1 MLAGKNILLGVTGGI
16 AAYKMADVA
25 SMLVKQHA
33 DVHVVMTE
41 NATKFITAETFQV
54 LTKNKVYVD
63 VFDEEPDDYVNVP
76 HISLGTSADCVL
88 IAPATADVIGK
99 IANGIADDM
108 VTTTVLPARCPILIS
123 PSMNVYMYENRIVQD
138 NLRKLKKFGYRIIE
152 PDDGHLACGYDG
164 KGKLPQ
170 PEKLVEQVILACA
183 REKDLIGRKVL
194 VDAGPTQEAID
205 PVRFITNHSSGKMGY
220 AVARVAAMRGAEVV
234 LVSGPTSLEVPAG
247 VKRIDVT
254 SAEDMYNAMVKEAV
268 DSDIIIMSAAV
279 ADFTPETVADNK
291 IKKSGDDEGMTIS
304 LKRTKDILK
313 TLGTMK
319 GSSGSLEI
327 FDDNLK
333 VEDKKQVIVGFS
345 METENLIENSRK
357 KLESKNADMICANS
371 LTTEGAGY
379 QVDTNIVT
387 MITKN
392 DMIELPLLSKDEVA
406 DKIFD
411 QILKLV

>member
-1 MLAGKNILLGVTGGI
+1 MLKGKNILLGVTGGI

-25 SMLVKQHA
+25 SLLVKQGA

-41 NATKFITAETFQV
+41 NATKFIPAETFQV

-63 VFDEEPDDYVNVP
+63 VFDENTDDYVNVP
-76 HISLGTSADCVL
+76 HISLGTSADCIL

-108 VTTTVLPARCPILIS
+108 VTTTVLPARCPILIA
-123 PSMNVYMYENRIVQD
+123 PSMNVYMLENPIVQD
-138 NLRKLKKFGYRIIE
+138 NIEKLKRFGYTIVE

-170 PEKLVEQVILACA
+170 PEVLVESVIFAA
-183 REKDLIGRKVL
+183 AKEKDRSGKKVL

-205 PVRFITNHSSGKMGY
+205 PVRYITNHSSGKMGY
-220 AVARVAAMRGAEVV
+220 AVAKLAAMRGADVT
-234 LVSGPTSLEVPAG
+234 LVSGQTNLSTPIG
-247 VKRIDVT
+247 VKRVDVI
-254 SAEDMYNAMVKEAV
+254 SAQDMYEAMMAESS
-268 DSDIIIMSAAV
+268 DSDIIVMSAAV

-291 IKKSGDDEGMTIS
+291 IKKGNGEGMSIS
-304 LKRTKDILK
+304 LKRTNDILK
-313 TLGTMK
+313 SLG
-319 GSSGSLEI
+319 E
-327 FDDNLK
+327 N
-333 VEDKKQVIVGFS
+333 KKSDQIIVGFS

-392 DMIELPLLSKDEVA
+392 DMTELPIMSKDEVA
-406 DKIFD
+406 DR
-411 QILKLV
+411 ILDKVKELM

>member
-1 MLAGKNILLGVTGGI
+1 MLKGKNILLGVTGGI

-25 SMLVKQHA
+25 SLLVKQGA

-41 NATKFITAETFQV
+41 NATKFIPAETFQV

-63 VFDEEPDDYVNVP
+63 VFDENTDDYVNVP
-76 HISLGTSADCVL
+76 HISLGTSADCIL

-108 VTTTVLPARCPILIS
+108 VTTTVLPARCPILIA
-123 PSMNVYMYENRIVQD
+123 PSMNVYMLENPIVQD
-138 NLRKLKKFGYRIIE
+138 NIEKLKRFGYTIVE

-170 PEKLVEQVILACA
+170 PEVLVESVIFAA
-183 REKDLIGRKVL
+183 AKEKDLSGKKVL

-205 PVRFITNHSSGKMGY
+205 PVRYITNHSSGKMGY
-220 AVARVAAMRGAEVV
+220 AVAKLAAMRGADVT
-234 LVSGPTSLEVPAG
+234 LVSGQTNLSTPIG
-247 VKRIDVT
+247 VKRVDVI
-254 SAEDMYNAMVKEAV
+254 SAQDMYEAMMAESS
-268 DSDIIIMSAAV
+268 DSDIIVMSAAV

-291 IKKSGDDEGMTIS
+291 IKKGNGEGMSIS
-304 LKRTKDILK
+304 LKRTNDILK
-313 TLGTMK
+313 SLG
-319 GSSGSLEI
+319 E
-327 FDDNLK
+327 N
-333 VEDKKQVIVGFS
+333 KKSDQIIVGFS

-392 DMIELPLLSKDEVA
+392 DMTELPIMSKDEVA
-406 DKIFD
+406 DR
-411 QILKLV
+411 ILDKVKELM

>member
-1 MLAGKNILLGVTGGI
+1 MLKGKNILLGVTGGI

-25 SMLVKQHA
+25 SLLVKQGA

-41 NATKFITAETFQV
+41 NATNFIPAETFQV

-63 VFDEEPDDYVNVP
+63 VFDENTDDYVNVP
-76 HISLGTSADCVL
+76 HISLGTSADCIL
-88 IAPATADVIGK
+88 IAPATSDVIGK

-108 VTTTVLPARCPILIS
+108 VTTTVLPARCPILIA
-123 PSMNVYMYENRIVQD
+123 PSMNVYMLENPIVQD
-138 NLRKLKKFGYRIIE
+138 NIEKLKRFGYTIVE

-170 PEKLVEQVILACA
+170 PEVLVENVIFAA
-183 REKDLIGRKVL
+183 AKEKDLAGKKVL

-205 PVRFITNHSSGKMGY
+205 PVRYITNHSSGKMGY
-220 AVARVAAMRGAEVV
+220 AVAKLAAMRGADVT
-234 LVSGPTSLEVPAG
+234 LVSGQTNLSTPIG
-247 VKRIDVT
+247 VKRVDVI
-254 SAEDMYNAMVKEAV
+254 SAQDMYEAMMAESA
-268 DSDIIIMSAAV
+268 DSDIIVMSAAV
-279 ADFTPETVADNK
+279 ADFTPETVANNK
-291 IKKSGDDEGMTIS
+291 IKKKNGEGMSIS
-304 LKRTKDILK
+304 LKRTNDILK
-313 TLGTMK
+313 SLG
-319 GSSGSLEI
+319 E
-327 FDDNLK
+327 N
-333 VEDKKQVIVGFS
+333 KKSDQVIVGFS

-392 DMIELPLLSKDEVA
+392 DMTELPIMSKNEVA
-406 DKIFD
+406 DR
-411 QILKLV
+411 ILDKVKELM

>member
-1 MLAGKNILLGVTGGI
+1 MLKGKNILLGVTGGI

-25 SMLVKQHA
+25 SLLVKQGA

-41 NATKFITAETFQV
+41 NATKFIPAETFQV

-63 VFDEEPDDYVNVP
+63 VFDENTDDYVNVP
-76 HISLGTSADCVL
+76 HISLGTSADCIL

-108 VTTTVLPARCPILIS
+108 VTTTVLPARCPILIA
-123 PSMNVYMYENRIVQD
+123 PSMNVYMLENPIVQD
-138 NLRKLKKFGYRIIE
+138 NIEKLKRFGYTIVE

-170 PEKLVEQVILACA
+170 PEVLVENVIFAA
-183 REKDLIGRKVL
+183 AKEKDLTGKKVL

-205 PVRFITNHSSGKMGY
+205 PVRYITNHSSGKMGY
-220 AVARVAAMRGAEVV
+220 AVAKLAAMRGADVT
-234 LVSGPTSLEVPAG
+234 LVSGQTNLSTPIG
-247 VKRIDVT
+247 VKRVDVI
-254 SAEDMYNAMVKEAV
+254 SAQDMYEAMMAESA
-268 DSDIIIMSAAV
+268 DSDIIVMSAAV

-291 IKKSGDDEGMTIS
+291 IKKGNGEGMSIS
-304 LKRTKDILK
+304 LKRTNDILK
-313 TLGTMK
+313 SLG
-319 GSSGSLEI
+319 E
-327 FDDNLK
+327 N
-333 VEDKKQVIVGFS
+333 KKSDQIIVGFS

-392 DMIELPLLSKDEVA
+392 DMTELPIMSKNEVA
-406 DKIFD
+406 DR
-411 QILKLV
+411 ILDKVKELM